1 MNPKLCSNKTRI
13 GHSAARSTG
22 KRIEL
27 TRAERRLK
35 VRQPKVER
43 MQQKNVSGITLV
55 SVGLIARQHR
65 GLASVG
71 GVLVHGGGAGGGGLC
86 TDCGARTSQQFFKFT
101 YERLSV
107 RVSVCAC
114 LVVRASSVSVRER
127 ERGQD

>member
-71 GVLVHGGGAGGGGLC
+71 GVLVHGGGAGGGGGLC

-101 YERLSV
+101 YARLSV
-107 RVSVCAC
+107 RAC
-114 LVVRASSVSVRER
+114 LVVRATSVSVRER
-127 ERGQD
+127 DRGQD